1 MTLTI
6 NCATVL
12 CVYLHPRAWRGH
24 ITPLTC
30 ENIRCGIHA
39 YVESRWCDTSPGTRK
54 ISIPPHESPRLRF
67 QQRISIRAHEFWEPE
82 IGGCSQLPVGNI
94 LHRERSLWS
103 RLVGKLLVHTQQ
115 FVILPVSRKPRLC
128 NNGGMGFFPSKRQGL
143 KPTQDIKLIELLY
156 L

>member
-12 CVYLHPRAWRGH
+12 CVYLYPRAWRGH

-115 FVILPVSRKPRLC
+115 FVILPCQGSPDCVT
-128 NNGGMGFFPSKRQGL
+128 MEEWDFFPPKDRV
-143 KPTQDIKLIELLY
+143 
-156 L
+156 